1 MGLERNPLVPTQEHL
16 EYFYQTVLLPKY
28 ADELEEVDVGGGET
42 SKIPKLTFKQR
53 ILRPDVTFERGGN
66 KYKPQ
71 RMFFKQNKGRAF
83 KPLPKRF
90 QQKQVD
96 KRVAKAKKMP
106 KLQFSL
112 APVKLIKPNYG
123 NPPQSVFK

>member
-1 MGLERNPLVPTQEHL
+1 MPTQEHL
-16 EYFYQTVLLPKY
+16 EYFYQTVLLPRY
-28 ADELEEVDVGGGET
+28 QDELEEVDVGGGET
-42 SKIPKLTFKQR
+42 FKIPKLAYQQKTLK
-53 ILRPDVTFERGGN
+53 PDISFERGGN

-71 RMFFKQNKGRAF
+71 KMFFDQNKGGAF

-106 KLQFSL
+106 KLKFSL

-123 NPPQSVFK
+123 KLPKSVFK